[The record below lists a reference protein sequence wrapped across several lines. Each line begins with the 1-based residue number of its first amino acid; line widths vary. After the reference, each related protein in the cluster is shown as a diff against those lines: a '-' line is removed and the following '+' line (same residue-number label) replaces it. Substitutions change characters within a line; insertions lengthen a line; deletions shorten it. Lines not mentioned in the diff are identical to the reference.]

1 MSEYSELIKNYAKI
15 RDYIRDFYIYGF
27 RSRDD
32 YSGKSNRSYD
42 NEKRR
47 IESYLGDILYFRQEE
62 DGKKVFLTADSAEL
76 LSNPFYKSFKTKS
89 FTKNDISLHFAILYV
104 LKKHG
109 ALTLKEM
116 LGRILKEVLD
126 FFEGD
131 EIWDEATLRNK
142 LKEYLALGILKSEKV
157 KGKLYFSLSETPD
170 LDGLFDAINFFS
182 ENFPLGVVG
191 SFLLDRFEEKNR
203 IFTSKHKYL
212 LEAVDSEVICALLS
226 AIREQK
232 KVVLTSYG
240 YRRGKKQREVLP
252 LKVALTTQSGRNY
265 LMCYEFS
272 AKHFLS
278 CRIDSIENVRVSETP
293 YASFRDK
300 KQALEERLKKTWGVY
315 VDSSEKPEWLKVY
328 ISVREGEDYI
338 VQRLQKEK
346 RTGVL
351 EKAGENLYCL
361 SLETYDLE
369 EIRPW
374 LRTFIGRIEKLECSQ
389 KSYVRRFFA
398 DIEEMKKLYGGEKL

>member
-1 MSEYSELIKNYAKI
+1 
-15 RDYIRDFYIYGF
+15 
-27 RSRDD
+27 
-32 YSGKSNRSYD
+32 
-42 NEKRR
+42 
-47 IESYLGDILYFRQEE
+47 
-62 DGKKVFLTADSAEL
+62 
-76 LSNPFYKSFKTKS
+76 
-89 FTKNDISLHFAILYV
+89 
-104 LKKHG
+104 
-109 ALTLKEM
+109 
-116 LGRILKEVLD
+116 
-126 FFEGD
+126 
-131 EIWDEATLRNK
+131 
-142 LKEYLALGILKSEKV
+142 
-157 KGKLYFSLSETPD
+157 
-170 LDGLFDAINFFS
+170 
-182 ENFPLGVVG
+182 
-191 SFLLDRFEEKNR
+191 
-203 IFTSKHKYL
+203 
-212 LEAVDSEVICALLS
+212 
-226 AIREQK
+226 
-232 KVVLTSYG
+232 
-240 YRRGKKQREVLP
+240 
-252 LKVALTTQSGRNY
+252 
-265 LMCYEFS
+265 MCYEFS
-272 AKHFLS
+272 AKRFLS

-338 VQRLQKEK
+338 VHRLQKEK

>member
-1 MSEYSELIKNYAKI
+1 M
-15 RDYIRDFYIYGF
+15 
-27 RSRDD
+27 
-32 YSGKSNRSYD
+32 
-42 NEKRR
+42 
-47 IESYLGDILYFRQEE
+47 
-62 DGKKVFLTADSAEL
+62 
-76 LSNPFYKSFKTKS
+76 
-89 FTKNDISLHFAILYV
+89 
-104 LKKHG
+104 
-109 ALTLKEM
+109 
-116 LGRILKEVLD
+116 
-126 FFEGD
+126 
-131 EIWDEATLRNK
+131 
-142 LKEYLALGILKSEKV
+142 
-157 KGKLYFSLSETPD
+157 
-170 LDGLFDAINFFS
+170 
-182 ENFPLGVVG
+182 VG

-272 AKHFLS
+272 AKRFLS
-278 CRIDSIENVRVSETP
+278 CRIDSIENVRGSETP

-346 RTGVL
+346 RTGSFGKGGGKSVL
-351 EKAGENLYCL
+351 SELGNVRSRRNPTVAENFYRQDRKAGMFSKRVMFGDFLP
-361 SLETYDLE
+361 
-369 EIRPW
+369 I
-374 LRTFIGRIEKLECSQ
+374 
-389 KSYVRRFFA
+389 
-398 DIEEMKKLYGGEKL
+398 